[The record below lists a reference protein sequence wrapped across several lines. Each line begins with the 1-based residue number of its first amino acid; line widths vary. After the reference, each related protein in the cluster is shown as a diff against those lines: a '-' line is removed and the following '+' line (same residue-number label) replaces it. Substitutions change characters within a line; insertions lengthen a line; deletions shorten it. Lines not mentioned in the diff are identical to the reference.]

1 MFLLFG
7 GLFVAGIITTISTA
21 AQLDEVSR
29 IGLLSWAVSG
39 LFELLIV
46 VWLWSMGSFLS
57 SIVHPALRLNARF
70 FQLTLI
76 YALLYVLVFMTFL
89 QQRQSLVFAVVIP
102 LHLFAMFCMFY
113 KYTSFQRAWCG
124 GNRQA
129 RVVLRLCR
137 TLLSGLVFPDC
148 SLDRSTEDQPA
159 L

>member
-7 GLFVAGIITTISTA
+7 GLFVAGIITTVSTA

-57 SIVHPALRLNARF
+57 SIVHPALRLNARS

-76 YALLYVLVFMTFL
+76 YALL
-89 QQRQSLVFAVVIP
+89 
-102 LHLFAMFCMFY
+102 
-113 KYTSFQRAWCG
+113 
-124 GNRQA
+124 
-129 RVVLRLCR
+129 
-137 TLLSGLVFPDC
+137 
-148 SLDRSTEDQPA
+148 
-159 L
+159 